1 MLKLLMKKIT
11 LQTIVLTACFL
22 SFVNASAQDGN
33 RNLGFGL
40 QSSFPTYGLS
50 AKIGISDRLLAQA
63 IVAPFNSVKSTDFG
77 YSVNFFGARGNYR
90 LSDPDASVVPFAFA
104 GAGVIRSS
112 LNFMGT
118 KSTTNYLGWSLGAGL
133 EFFPGFL
140 DNLSASAEI
149 GYGSMNV
156 SSVGVTVSG
165 ISLGIGVHYF
175 VN

>member
-1 MLKLLMKKIT
+1 MKKMK
-11 LQTIVLTACFL
+11 LKSIVILTCFL
-22 SFVNASAQDGN
+22 SFGFTKAQDGN

-50 AKIGISDRLLAQA
+50 AKIGISDRLLGQA
-63 IVAPFNSVKSTDFG
+63 IAAPFTSAKSKDFG

-90 LSDPDASVVPFAFA
+90 LSDPDASVVPYAFA

-112 LNFMGT
+112 LNFMGS

-140 DNLSASAEI
+140 DNMSASAEI

-165 ISLGIGVHYF
+165 ISLGIGLHYF

>member
-1 MLKLLMKKIT
+1 MKKII
-11 LQTIVLTACFL
+11 LQTILFTACFL

-40 QSSFPTYGLS
+40 QSSFPTFGLS

-63 IVAPFNSVKSTDFG
+63 IVAPFTSAKSKDFG

-90 LSDPDASVVPFAFA
+90 LSDPDASVVPYAFA

-133 EFFPGFL
+133 EFFPGFA
-140 DNLSASAEI
+140 DNLGVSGEL

-156 SSVGVTVSG
+156 NSVGVSVSG
-165 ISLGIGVHYF
+165 ISLGIGLHYF